1 VQEERKKDA
10 VATSKADHWEATF
23 VLCLADGKDELV
35 AEYHGNVQKLALF
48 IIEMADNV
56 DLTSNEGGEYWK
68 ALYVFR
74 KHATEADDDV
84 DARVK
89 TRWRAVEEAALT
101 NGLQRKD
108 QKWFVGICQKSHV
121 AASVITRSEHRHD
134 F

>member
-1 VQEERKKDA
+1 VWVFRSPASAPQCNYSICTELSNVFCFCRSECARGEKKGCGCDLESGPLR
-10 VATSKADHWEATF
+10 ATS

-89 TRWRAVEEAALT
+89 TR
-101 NGLQRKD
+101 
-108 QKWFVGICQKSHV
+108 
-121 AASVITRSEHRHD
+121 
-134 F
+134 